1 MSDDEPGGDGEPIV
15 RGYAGRL
22 LLAVSIGW
30 LAIQAG
36 RLVLSPMLPTVSA
49 ELGMSSTEA
58 GIVFTVIWGLY
69 AILQY
74 PSGRLSDVL
83 SRRLLLVTG
92 LGCVALGFALLGLA
106 PNYLI
111 FLGGAV
117 VVGVGAGLYPTAA
130 RALISDLYVRRR
142 GQAFGLHTAS
152 GDLGGVGAA
161 GLAAVVLAMAIWR
174 AAYAPV
180 ILVVLSMGVALHVW
194 GQEEYAVG
202 GVDLDIAKTAR
213 RLFAQP
219 TLRRLLVAYTLY
231 AFVWQA
237 ATGFLPTYLRVGK
250 GFPPW
255 VGTVAFAMLFAVGVV
270 VKPLAGGLS
279 DRVRRD
285 RLAPAVAGVG
295 AVALL
300 GVVLA
305 PGVLT
310 ALGTVVVFSAGLM
323 AFPPVMQAHL
333 MDTFPTDSAGGDLGA
348 MRTVYI
354 GLGSLGPTYVGA
366 TADLIS
372 YRVAFVGLAL
382 FLGASA
388 VIAVRS

>member
-1 MSDDEPGGDGEPIV
+1 MSNDESGPPAEPLAS
-15 RGYAGRL
+15 GYAGRL
-22 LLAVSIGW
+22 LVAVSIGW

-49 ELGMSSTEA
+49 ELGMSSTQA

-69 AILQY
+69 AMLQY
-74 PSGRLSDVL
+74 PSGRLSDAL
-83 SRRLLLVTG
+83 SRRLLLVAG
-92 LGCVALGFALLGLA
+92 LGFVALGFALLGLA
-106 PNYLI
+106 PNYPI

-117 VVGVGAGLYPTAA
+117 VVGLGAGLYPTAA

-161 GLAAVVLAMAIWR
+161 GLAAVVLAVAIWR
-174 AAYAPV
+174 TAYAPV
-180 ILVVLSMGVALHVW
+180 ILVVLSVGVALHVW
-194 GQEEYAVG
+194 GQEEYAVER
-202 GVDLDIAKTAR
+202 VELDVLKTAR
-213 RLFAQP
+213 RLFAQA

-237 ATGFLPTYLRVGK
+237 ATGFLPTYLRIGK

-255 VGTVAFAMLFAVGVV
+255 VGTVAFAMLFAVGVL

-279 DRVRRD
+279 DNVRRE
-285 RLAPAVAGVG
+285 RLAPAVAGIG

-300 GVVLA
+300 GVVVA
-305 PGVLT
+305 PGVPT
-310 ALGTVVVFSAGLM
+310 ALGTVAVFSAGLM

-348 MRTVYI
+348 MRSVYI
-354 GLGSLGPTYVGA
+354 GLGSLGPTYVGGV
-366 TADLIS
+366 ADVLS
-372 YRVAFVGLAL
+372 YRVAFIGLAVL
-382 FLGASA
+382 LGVSA
-388 VIAVRS
+388 IIAVRS

>member
-1 MSDDEPGGDGEPIV
+1 VSNDESGPPAEPLAS
-15 RGYAGRL
+15 GYAGRL
-22 LLAVSIGW
+22 LVAVSIGW

-49 ELGMSSTEA
+49 ELGMSSTQA

-69 AILQY
+69 AMLQY
-74 PSGRLSDVL
+74 PSGRLSDAL
-83 SRRLLLVTG
+83 SRRLLLVAG
-92 LGCVALGFALLGLA
+92 LGFVALGFALLGLA
-106 PNYLI
+106 PNYPI

-117 VVGVGAGLYPTAA
+117 VVGLGAGLYPTAA

-142 GQAFGLHTAS
+142 GQAFGFHTSS

-161 GLAAVVLAMAIWR
+161 GLAAVVLAVAIWR
-174 AAYAPV
+174 TAYAPV
-180 ILVVLSMGVALHVW
+180 ILVVLSVGVALHVW
-194 GQEEYAVG
+194 GQEEYAVER
-202 GVDLDIAKTAR
+202 VELDVLKTAR
-213 RLFAQP
+213 RLFAQA

-237 ATGFLPTYLRVGK
+237 ATGFLPTYLRIGK

-255 VGTVAFAMLFAVGVV
+255 VGTVAFAMLFAVGVL

-279 DRVRRD
+279 DNVRRE
-285 RLAPAVAGVG
+285 RLAPAVAGIG

-300 GVVLA
+300 GVVVA
-305 PGVLT
+305 PGVPT
-310 ALGTVVVFSAGLM
+310 ALGTVAVFSAGLM

-348 MRTVYI
+348 MRSVYI
-354 GLGSLGPTYVGA
+354 GLGSLGPTYVGGV
-366 TADLIS
+366 ADVLS
-372 YRVAFVGLAL
+372 YRVAFIGLAVL
-382 FLGASA
+382 LGVSA
-388 VIAVRS
+388 IIAVRS

>member
-1 MSDDEPGGDGEPIV
+1 MSNDESGPPAEPLAS
-15 RGYAGRL
+15 GYAGRL
-22 LLAVSIGW
+22 LVAVSIGW

-49 ELGMSSTEA
+49 ELGMSSTQA

-69 AILQY
+69 AMLQY
-74 PSGRLSDVL
+74 PSGRLSDAL
-83 SRRLLLVTG
+83 SRRLLLVAG
-92 LGCVALGFALLGLA
+92 LGFVALGFALLGLA
-106 PNYLI
+106 PNYPI

-117 VVGVGAGLYPTAA
+117 VVGLGAGLYPTAA

-142 GQAFGLHTAS
+142 GQAFGFHTAS

-161 GLAAVVLAMAIWR
+161 GLAAVVLAVAIWR
-174 AAYAPV
+174 TAYAPV
-180 ILVVLSMGVALHVW
+180 ILVVLSVGVALHVW
-194 GQEEYAVG
+194 GQEEYAVER
-202 GVDLDIAKTAR
+202 VELDVLKTAR
-213 RLFAQP
+213 RLFAQA

-237 ATGFLPTYLRVGK
+237 ATGFLPTYLRIGK

-255 VGTVAFAMLFAVGVV
+255 VGTVAFAMLFAVGVL

-279 DRVRRD
+279 DNVRRE
-285 RLAPAVAGVG
+285 RLAPAVAGIG

-300 GVVLA
+300 GVVVA
-305 PGVLT
+305 PGVPT
-310 ALGTVVVFSAGLM
+310 ALGTVAVFSAGLM

-348 MRTVYI
+348 MRSVYI
-354 GLGSLGPTYVGA
+354 GLGSLGPTYVGGV
-366 TADLIS
+366 ADVLS
-372 YRVAFVGLAL
+372 YRVAFIGLAVL
-382 FLGASA
+382 LGVSA
-388 VIAVRS
+388 IIAVRS

>member
-1 MSDDEPGGDGEPIV
+1 MSDEKSGRAAEPIV
-15 RGYAGRL
+15 RGHAGRL
-22 LLAVSIGW
+22 LLAVSLGW

-74 PSGRLSDVL
+74 PSGRLSDAL
-83 SRRLLLVTG
+83 SRRLLLVAG
-92 LGCVALGFALLGLA
+92 LGSVALGFALLGLA
-106 PNYLI
+106 PSYPI
-111 FLGGAV
+111 FLAGAV

-130 RALISDLYVRRR
+130 RALISDLYVQRR

-161 GLAAVVLAMAIWR
+161 GLAAVVLAVAIWR
-174 AAYAPV
+174 TAYAPV
-180 ILVVLSMGVALHVW
+180 ILVVLSVGLALHVW
-194 GQEEYAVG
+194 GQEAYAVAR
-202 GVDLDIAKTAR
+202 VDLGIRKTAR
-213 RLFAQP
+213 RLFVQAS
-219 TLRRLLVAYTLY
+219 LRRLLVAYTLY

-237 ATGFLPTYLRVGK
+237 ATGFLPTYLRLGK
-250 GFPPW
+250 GLPPW
-255 VGTVAFAMLFAVGVV
+255 VGTVAFATLFAVGVV

-279 DRVRRD
+279 DRVPRD
-285 RLAPAVAGVG
+285 RLAPAVAGLG

-305 PGVLT
+305 PGIVT
-310 ALGTVVVFSAGLM
+310 TLGTVVVFSAGLM

-366 TADLIS
+366 IADVVS
-372 YRVAFVGLAL
+372 YRVAFIGLAVL
-382 FLGASA
+382 LGASA